1 MIKSKESSNMKT
13 TTTTTTT
20 TTTSIFKALKRNSA
34 SRKSERGNV
43 LFLILIAVA
52 LFAALSYAVT
62 SSSRSGGGD
71 ASSETNLVSS
81 AAITQYPASVRT
93 SIVRM
98 IISSTTADTLA
109 FDPPPF
115 AACTGADLARCVFHP
130 SGGGATHVNAP
141 SDVMADGVQGD
152 WTMNGDFEIINI
164 GTSAAGSDGNEIIA
178 FLYGVK
184 EGICSKINDELGF
197 GATPV
202 ITATVAGADPATAG
216 YLRIMDTGLSF
227 AAGQTV
233 LGTGGAAGSD
243 IANFDGQPFGCFR
256 NTASGDFVYYHVLVE
271 R

>member
-1 MIKSKESSNMKT
+1 
-13 TTTTTTT
+13 
-20 TTTSIFKALKRNSA
+20 
-34 SRKSERGNV
+34 
-43 LFLILIAVA
+43 LIAVA

-81 AAITQYPASVRT
+81 AAITQYPATVRT

-98 IISSTTADTLA
+98 IISGTTADSLA

-115 AACTGADLARCVFHP
+115 TACTGPVDLQRCVFHP
-130 SGGGATHVNAP
+130 SAGGATHVKAP
-141 SDVMADGVQGD
+141 SDVMADGLQGD